1 MNLSIS
7 QNYIFHAKF
16 SIFKNIMKYL
26 SFGINEK
33 YSKVLSLRSISFIS
47 IFIALKKSFMKK
59 YFLLVLVLSF
69 SAVVSGQSV
78 FEKYQNNK
86 EVTAISISPKMF
98 QLLGSMSLSS
108 GDPEADALMEMI
120 KGITNFRA
128 LITSK
133 EMISDE
139 IDLWVKEEAGDKDL
153 DLMLSVQES
162 DTDLNV
168 YVKEG
173 EVEGMLKSLL
183 MFSKGVSNAVP
194 EAKIQGSKIE
204 AVLLL
209 IEGDI
214 ELDKIAKLISKM
226 NLPGGDQLK
235 MSGI

>member
-1 MNLSIS
+1 
-7 QNYIFHAKF
+7 
-16 SIFKNIMKYL
+16 MKYL

-33 YSKVLSLRSISFIS
+33 YSKVLSLRSISFVS

-108 GDPEADALMEMI
+108 DDPEADALMEMI

-139 IDLWVKEEAGDKDL
+139 IDLWVKKEAGDKYL

>member
-1 MNLSIS
+1 
-7 QNYIFHAKF
+7 
-16 SIFKNIMKYL
+16 MKYL

-33 YSKVLSLRSISFIS
+33 YSKVLSLKSISSIS

>member
-1 MNLSIS
+1 
-7 QNYIFHAKF
+7 
-16 SIFKNIMKYL
+16 MKYL

-33 YSKVLSLRSISFIS
+33 YSKVLSLRSISFVS

-59 YFLLVLVLSF
+59 YFLLVLLLSF

-139 IDLWVKEEAGDKDL
+139 IDLWVKQEAGDKDL

>member
-1 MNLSIS
+1 
-7 QNYIFHAKF
+7 
-16 SIFKNIMKYL
+16 MKYL

-47 IFIALKKSFMKK
+47 IFIALKKSFMKT

-108 GDPEADALMEMI
+108 DDPEADALMEMI

-139 IDLWVKEEAGDKDL
+139 IDLWVKKEAGDKYL

-235 MSGI
+235 ISGI

>member
-1 MNLSIS
+1 
-7 QNYIFHAKF
+7 
-16 SIFKNIMKYL
+16 MKYL

-33 YSKVLSLRSISFIS
+33 YSKVLSLRSISFVS

-139 IDLWVKEEAGDKDL
+139 IDLWVKKEAGDKYL

-235 MSGI
+235 ISGI

>member
-1 MNLSIS
+1 
-7 QNYIFHAKF
+7 
-16 SIFKNIMKYL
+16 MKYL

-47 IFIALKKSFMKK
+47 IFIALKKSFMKT

-139 IDLWVKEEAGDKDL
+139 IDLWVKQEAGDKDL

-235 MSGI
+235 ISGI

>member
-1 MNLSIS
+1 
-7 QNYIFHAKF
+7 
-16 SIFKNIMKYL
+16 MKYL

-33 YSKVLSLRSISFIS
+33 YSKVLSLRSISFVS

-153 DLMLSVQES
+153 DLMVSVRES

>member
-1 MNLSIS
+1 
-7 QNYIFHAKF
+7 
-16 SIFKNIMKYL
+16 MKYL

-33 YSKVLSLRSISFIS
+33 YSKVLSLRSISFVS

-139 IDLWVKEEAGDKDL
+139 IDLWVKQEAGDKDL

>member
-1 MNLSIS
+1 
-7 QNYIFHAKF
+7 
-16 SIFKNIMKYL
+16 MKYL

-33 YSKVLSLRSISFIS
+33 YSKVLSLRSISFVS

-59 YFLLVLVLSF
+59 YFLLVLLLSF

-139 IDLWVKEEAGDKDL
+139 IDLWVKKEAGDKYL

>member
-1 MNLSIS
+1 
-7 QNYIFHAKF
+7 
-16 SIFKNIMKYL
+16 MKYL

-33 YSKVLSLRSISFIS
+33 YSKVLSLRSISFVS

-108 GDPEADALMEMI
+108 DDPEADALMEMI

-139 IDLWVKEEAGDKDL
+139 IDLWVKQEAGDKDL